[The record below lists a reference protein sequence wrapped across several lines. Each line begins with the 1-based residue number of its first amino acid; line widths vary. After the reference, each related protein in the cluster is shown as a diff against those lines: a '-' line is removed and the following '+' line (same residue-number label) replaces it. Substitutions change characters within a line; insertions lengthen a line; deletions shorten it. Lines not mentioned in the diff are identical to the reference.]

1 MSATIRKEPIVPVV
15 LRSGERAAIAQKIR
29 RALPVILSAIDRN
42 SVYFGSRFPDA
53 ACEDGRYPIIDNQE
67 WTTSF
72 WTGQLWL
79 AWEWTRN
86 DAYRTL
92 AEQHV
97 RSFGERIARRDHTN
111 HHDLGFLYSLSCI
124 AANKLTG
131 NREAAYIAQQAAEVL
146 MERYHEKCGI
156 IQAWGELDNPE
167 QQGRMI
173 IDCNM
178 NLPLLYQASASTGD
192 PRYAEAAKNH
202 IEQARRYIVREDGS
216 TFHTYYM
223 DVHTGEPRFGNTHQG
238 FSDYACW
245 SRGQA
250 WGVYGFLL
258 NYLYTGD
265 ERLLELSQTLANYFI
280 NRLPEDLICYWDLA
294 LTDPHSERDSSASAI
309 LACALL
315 ELVKQLPATHPDRE
329 SYEALALRMIARMLD
344 DYLNTV
350 HKAGEGLL
358 QHSVYYFKGNVG
370 VDECCAWGDYFLMEA
385 LTRAT
390 SCWNSYW

>member
-1 MSATIRKEPIVPVV
+1 MSESIRKESIAHYAFRP
-15 LRSGERAAIAQKIR
+15 GERDGIALKIR
-29 RALPVILSAIDRN
+29 EAMPVILNAIDRN
-42 SVYFGSRFPDA
+42 SIYFGQRFPDA
-53 ACEDGRYPIIDNQE
+53 ACKNGVYPIIDNKE

-79 AWEWTRN
+79 AWEWTGKS
-86 DAYRTL
+86 AYRAL

-97 RSFGERIARRDHTN
+97 HSFGKRIATRDCTN

-131 NREAAYIAQQAAEVL
+131 DRQAKYIAQQAAEAL
-146 MERYHEKCGI
+146 MERYHDKCGI

-178 NLPLLYQASASTGD
+178 NLPLLYQASESTGD
-192 PRYAEAAKNH
+192 PRYAEAAKRH
-202 IEQARRYIVREDGS
+202 IEQARRYIVRDDGS

-223 DVHTGEPRFGNTHQG
+223 DVDTGEPRFGNTHQG
-238 FSDYACW
+238 FSDDSCW

-265 ERLLELSQTLANYFI
+265 DKLLELSLTLANYFI

-294 LTDPHSERDSSASAI
+294 LTDPNSEKDSSASAI

-315 ELVKQLPATHPDRE
+315 ELVKQLPVTHQDRE
-329 SYEALALRMIARMLD
+329 SYETLALRMIERMLD
-344 DYLNTV
+344 SYLNQT
-350 HKAGEGLL
+350 HKEGEGLL
-358 QHSVYYFKGNVG
+358 KHSVYYFKGNVG
-370 VDECCAWGDYFLMEA
+370 VNECCAWGDYFLMEA
-385 LTRAT
+385 LARAT

>member
-1 MSATIRKEPIVPVV
+1 MSETINKEMIAPQR
-15 LRSGERAAIAQKIR
+15 LRDGERLAISQKIR
-29 RALPVILSAIDRN
+29 DAMPGILAAVDRN
-42 SVYFGSRFPDA
+42 SGYFGLRFPDA
-53 ACEDGRYPIIDNQE
+53 ACKEGVYPVIDNQE

-79 AWEWTRN
+79 AWEWSGKQ
-86 DAYRTL
+86 AYREL
-92 AEQHV
+92 AEAHV
-97 RSFGERIARRDHTN
+97 RSFGERIATRDHTD

-131 NREAAYIAQQAAEVL
+131 NREAKYIALQAAEVL

-156 IQAWGELDNPE
+156 IQAWGALDNPE

-178 NLPLLYQASASTGD
+178 NLPLLYQASLIGGD
-192 PRYAEAAKNH
+192 NRYARAAESH
-202 IEQARRYIVREDGS
+202 IEQARRYIVRQDGS
-216 TFHTYYM
+216 TFHTYFM
-223 DVHTGEPRFGNTHQG
+223 DVNTGEARFGNTHQG
-238 FSDYACW
+238 FSDDSCW

-265 ERLLELSQTLANYFI
+265 ARLLELSQTLANYFI

-294 LTDPHSERDSSASAI
+294 LTDPRSERDSSASAI

-315 ELVKQLPATHPDRE
+315 ELVKQLPVTHPDRE
-329 SYEALALRMIARMLD
+329 TYEAVALRTIEKMLD
-344 DYLNTV
+344 GYLNKT

-358 QHSVYYFKGNVG
+358 EHSVYHFKGNVG
-370 VDECCAWGDYFLMEA
+370 VDECCAWGDYYLMEA
-385 LTRAT
+385 LTRAVST
-390 SCWNSYW
+390 WNSYW